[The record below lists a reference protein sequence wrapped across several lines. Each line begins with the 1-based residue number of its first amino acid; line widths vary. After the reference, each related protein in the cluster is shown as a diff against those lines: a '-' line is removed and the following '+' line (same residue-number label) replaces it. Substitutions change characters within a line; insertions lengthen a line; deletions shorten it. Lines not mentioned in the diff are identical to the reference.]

1 MLSLLTEV
9 LRRRA
14 RPVTVACVASV
25 GHQICEALVPLA
37 IGLAVDHAVDGGPP
51 AAILLAVAA
60 VLVLFVVLAAGG
72 GTTFWKL
79 TAATAREAHDLRVRA
94 ARTVL
99 ADERAGAGRRAG
111 ELANV
116 LVSDAKATA
125 EVMRAIVNVV
135 SGCAGMLV
143 TVVVLVTIEPWLG
156 LSIAIGVP
164 ALTLALDRIS
174 PWLEHR
180 ITARQHTS
188 GLAAA
193 LAAELVQALRPLRG
207 FGGVPEAVR
216 RYRWA
221 SRQSLKAALRGTT
234 ASAAVEGAGLVATG
248 LALAG
253 TAAAAGALTT
263 SGVIDVGEFLTVV
276 ATASFISEPVQRITA
291 GIKQAAIS
299 RASAARIAPL
309 LDFEEPT
316 PSHTP
321 VTPLGPLRLRATGAE
336 VTVRPG
342 EMLGIATTDP
352 ASADALIDL
361 FTGNPAR
368 SSRAPSEFSVLLGD
382 IPSVALDRRTLSR
395 HVLTEPHAVHLFG
408 RTLHEALDTGRG
420 GPTATAVTAARADEV
435 SPSLIDGGLNLSG
448 GQRQRV
454 ALARALAARPPVLVL
469 HDPLT
474 AVDAVTEA
482 AVADGLAALRRAE
495 AGTTVVVSTSPG
507 LLARCDRVVFLAR
520 TQPPIVATHA
530 LLTQDAEY
538 ANAVLR

>member
-1 MLSLLTEV
+1 MHSLLTEV

-14 RPVTVACVASV
+14 RPLTVACVASV

-51 AAILLAVAA
+51 AAILLAVGA
-60 VLVLFVVLAAGG
+60 VLVLFVVLATGG
-72 GTTFWKL
+72 GTTFWQM
-79 TAATAREAHDLRVRA
+79 TAAAATEAHDLRVRA
-94 ARTVL
+94 TRTLL
-99 ADERAGAGRRAG
+99 ADARAGAGRRAG

-156 LSIAIGVP
+156 LGIAIGVP
-164 ALTLALDRIS
+164 ALTLAIDRIS

-193 LAAELVQALRPLRG
+193 LAAELVHALRPLRG

-216 RYRWA
+216 RYHWA
-221 SRQSLKAALRGTT
+221 SRRSLDAALRGTT

-248 LALAG
+248 LALVG

-263 SGVIDVGEFLTVV
+263 SGVIGVGEFVTVV
-276 ATASFISEPVQRITA
+276 ATASFVGEPVQRIAA

-299 RASAARIAPL
+299 RASASRIAAL
-309 LDFEEPT
+309 LDLEEPT

-321 VTPLGPLRLRATGAE
+321 VTPLGPLRLRTAGVDITM
-336 VTVRPG
+336 RPG

-352 ASADALIDL
+352 ATADALTDL
-361 FTGNPAR
+361 FTGNPGR
-368 SSRAPSEFSVLLGD
+368 SGGDLDDISVLLGD
-382 IPSVALDRRTLSR
+382 IPLAELDRRTLSR
-395 HVLTEPHAVHLFG
+395 HVLAEPHAVHLFG
-408 RTLHEALDTGRG
+408 RTLYEALDTGRG
-420 GPTATAVTAARADEV
+420 GTTAGALTAARADEV
-435 SPSLIDGGLNLSG
+435 STSLIDGGLNLSG

-469 HDPLT
+469 RDPLT
-474 AVDAVTEA
+474 AVDSVTED
-482 AVADGLAALRRAE
+482 AVADSLAALRRAE
-495 AGTTVVVSTSPG
+495 AGTTVVLSTSPG
-507 LLARCDRVVFLAR
+507 LLARCDRVVFLAE
-520 TQPPIVATHA
+520 TQPPTVATHA
-530 LLTQDAEY
+530 SLTQNAEY
-538 ANAVLR
+538 AKAVLR

>member
-1 MLSLLTEV
+1 MHSVLAEV

-14 RPVTVACVASV
+14 RPVTVACVSSV

-51 AAILLAVAA
+51 LAILVAVG
-60 VLVLFVVLAAGG
+60 VILVLFVVLATGG
-72 GTTFWKL
+72 GTTFWTL
-79 TAATAREAHDLRVRA
+79 TAAAATEAHDLRVRA
-94 ARTVL
+94 ARTLL
-99 ADERAGAGRRAG
+99 ADERAGTCRRAG

-143 TVVVLVTIEPWLG
+143 TVVVLVSIEPWLG
-156 LSIAIGVP
+156 LGIAIGVP
-164 ALTLALDRIS
+164 ALTLAIDRVS

-180 ITARQHTS
+180 ITARQQTS

-193 LAAELVQALRPLRG
+193 LAAELVHALRRLRG
-207 FGGVPEAVR
+207 FGGVPEAAR
-216 RYRWA
+216 RYRRA
-221 SRQSLKAALRGTT
+221 SRQSLTAALRGTT
-234 ASAAVEGAGLVATG
+234 ASAAVEGAGLVETG
-248 LALAG
+248 LALVG

-263 SGVIDVGEFLTVV
+263 SGVIGVGEFLTVV
-276 ATASFISEPVQRITA
+276 ATASFVGEPVQRITA

-309 LDFEEPT
+309 LDFQEPN
-316 PSHTP
+316 HTP
-321 VTPLGPLRLRATGAE
+321 FTPLGPLRLRATGADI
-336 VTVRPG
+336 TVRPG

-352 ASADALIDL
+352 ATADGLINL
-361 FTGNPAR
+361 FTGNPGR
-368 SSRAPSEFSVLLGD
+368 SGRALSDFSVLLGD
-382 IPSVALDRRTLSR
+382 VALTALDRRTLSR

-408 RTLHEALDTGRG
+408 RTLHEALDTGRS
-420 GPTATAVTAARADEV
+420 GPTAAAITAAHADEV
-435 SPSLIDGGLNLSG
+435 SSLLIDGGLNLSG

-474 AVDAVTEA
+474 AVDSATEA
-482 AVADGLAALRRAE
+482 AVAEGLAALRRAE

-507 LLARCDRVVFLAR
+507 LLARCDRVVFLAQ
-520 TQPPIVATHA
+520 TQPPTVATHA

-538 ANAVLR
+538 AKAVLR

>member
-1 MLSLLTEV
+1 MHSLLAEV

-14 RPVTVACVASV
+14 RPLAVACVASV

-51 AAILLAVAA
+51 SAILLAVGA
-60 VLVLFVVLAAGG
+60 VLVLFVVLATGG
-72 GTTFWKL
+72 GTTFWHV
-79 TAATAREAHDLRVRA
+79 TAAAATEAHDLRVRA
-94 ARTVL
+94 ARTLL

-125 EVMRAIVNVV
+125 EVMRAVVNVV

-143 TVVVLVTIEPWLG
+143 TVVVLVAIEPWLG
-156 LSIAIGVP
+156 LGIAIGVP
-164 ALTLALDRIS
+164 ALTLAIDRIS
-174 PWLEHR
+174 PWLAQR

-193 LAAELVQALRPLRG
+193 LAAELVHALRPLRG
-207 FGGVPEAVR
+207 FGGVPEAGR
-216 RYRWA
+216 RYRLA
-221 SRQSLKAALRGTT
+221 SRQSLDAALRGTT

-248 LALAG
+248 LAVVG
-253 TAAAAGALTT
+253 TAAAAGVLTT
-263 SGVIDVGEFLTVV
+263 SGVLGVGEFLTVV
-276 ATASFISEPVQRITA
+276 ATASFVGEPVHRITS

-299 RASAARIAPL
+299 RASAARIATL
-309 LDFEEPT
+309 LTLDEPT
-316 PSHTP
+316 SSHPP
-321 VTPLGPLRLRATGAE
+321 VTPLGPPRLKAAGVDITM
-336 VTVRPG
+336 RPG
-342 EMLGIATTDP
+342 ELLGIATTDP
-352 ASADALIDL
+352 ATADALIDL
-361 FTGNPAR
+361 CTGKPR
-368 SSRAPSEFSVLLGD
+368 DLGDISVLLGD
-382 IPSVALDRRTLSR
+382 IPLTALDRRTLSR

-420 GPTATAVTAARADEV
+420 GTTARALTAARADEV
-435 SPSLIDGGLNLSG
+435 SSSLTDGGLNLSG

-469 HDPLT
+469 CDPLT
-474 AVDAVTEA
+474 AVDSVTEA

-507 LLARCDRVVFLAR
+507 LLARCDRVVFLAEAP
-520 TQPPIVATHA
+520 TVATHA
-530 LLTQDAEY
+530 LLVQNAEY
-538 ANAVLR
+538 ARAVLR